1 MTLSPQAN
9 SHLCP
14 LRQQSKRA
22 NSQRKGGI
30 IVLLAILLPVIFI
43 MAAFVIN
50 ISYLQLART
59 ELLIA
64 TDASA
69 RAAGRAWS
77 HYQNIDD
84 AKTAAQVTAALNTVG
99 GTPVVLSFNDSDNDI
114 EFGDN
119 NISTTSNRFEFT
131 KVPTADVVAQTQN
144 ATSVRI
150 NGKFQNSS
158 QNGLLNSLFPGMG
171 LKDQFQLHQTATATQ
186 LDRDIALVLD
196 RSGSMSW
203 ITFDWPSDV
212 DPWSDAAK
220 NAAISEGIM
229 YTTTRIDKHG
239 RIRTKYH
246 YTSGNDQTSYYQYV
260 WEHHFNLG
268 PAPQRPWDEL
278 VVAVNTFLDVLDG
291 TDQNEQVSLAT
302 YSSFSRQDLGL
313 VKDFTNVRN
322 TLNSIGT
329 GGSTAIGYGLD
340 TGSDSLVASAAR
352 PYAAKTLIIMT
363 DGMHNYGSDPI
374 TVATNVVNQYNFTI
388 HTITF
393 GPNAD
398 KNRMRS
404 IAAIGGGK
412 YYHAETGSE
421 LNDVFREIANN
432 LPTLITQ

>member
-131 KVPTADVVAQTQN
+131 
-144 ATSVRI
+144 
-150 NGKFQNSS
+150 
-158 QNGLLNSLFPGMG
+158 
-171 LKDQFQLHQTATATQ
+171 
-186 LDRDIALVLD
+186 
-196 RSGSMSW
+196 
-203 ITFDWPSDV
+203 
-212 DPWSDAAK
+212 
-220 NAAISEGIM
+220 
-229 YTTTRIDKHG
+229 
-239 RIRTKYH
+239 IR
-246 YTSGNDQTSYYQYV
+246 
-260 WEHHFNLG
+260 
-268 PAPQRPWDEL
+268 
-278 VVAVNTFLDVLDG
+278 
-291 TDQNEQVSLAT
+291 
-302 YSSFSRQDLGL
+302 
-313 VKDFTNVRN
+313 
-322 TLNSIGT
+322 
-329 GGSTAIGYGLD
+329 
-340 TGSDSLVASAAR
+340 
-352 PYAAKTLIIMT
+352 
-363 DGMHNYGSDPI
+363 
-374 TVATNVVNQYNFTI
+374 
-388 HTITF
+388 
-393 GPNAD
+393 
-398 KNRMRS
+398 
-404 IAAIGGGK
+404 
-412 YYHAETGSE
+412 
-421 LNDVFREIANN
+421 
-432 LPTLITQ
+432 